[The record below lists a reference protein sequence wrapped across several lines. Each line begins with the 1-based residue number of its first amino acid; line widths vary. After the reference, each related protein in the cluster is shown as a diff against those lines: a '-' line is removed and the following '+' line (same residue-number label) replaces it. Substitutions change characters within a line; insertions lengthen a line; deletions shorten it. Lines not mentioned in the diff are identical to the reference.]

1 MQKETIKIELS
12 YSQLQVLL
20 GCLFEI
26 KYRDLIIPEDAEVFA
41 ETQTILEDAEND
53 YFINQVDTA
62 ISNLE

>member
-12 YSQLQVLL
+12 YSQLQMLL
-20 GCLFEI
+20 GCLFEAN
-26 KYRDLIIPEDAEVFA
+26 YRGLIIPEDSKLFA
-41 ETQTILEDAEND
+41 ETQTIIETAEND

>member
-1 MQKETIKIELS
+1 
-12 YSQLQVLL
+12 VLL

-41 ETQTILEDAEND
+41 ETETILEDAEND